1 MDIGAT
7 IVVYIFSSLNKK
19 RILIGSSLIFG
30 TSQKRRPEPDFKK
43 VIFLQLTTKP
53 DRKILLKTHILDDT
67 KTWIVHLIT

>member
-1 MDIGAT
+1 MDMGAT

-43 VIFLQLTTKP
+43 VIFLLTVDSWQLNLTE
-53 DRKILLKTHILDDT
+53 RSC
-67 KTWIVHLIT
+67 

>member
-1 MDIGAT
+1 MDMGAT

-43 VIFLQLTTKP
+43 VIFLLTV
-53 DRKILLKTHILDDT
+53 DS
-67 KTWIVHLIT
+67 